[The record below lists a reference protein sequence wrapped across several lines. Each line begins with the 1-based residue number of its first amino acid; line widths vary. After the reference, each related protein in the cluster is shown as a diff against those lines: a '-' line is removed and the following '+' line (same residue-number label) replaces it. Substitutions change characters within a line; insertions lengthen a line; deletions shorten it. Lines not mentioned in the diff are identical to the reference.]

1 MAGKKR
7 RRYGRV
13 RKLPS
18 GRYQVRYLAPDGQLR
33 PAPETFRTK
42 TDADNWL
49 ADKQS
54 EMHRGDWHDPDA
66 GQVPFGPY
74 ATAWI
79 KEREITTTTRQLYG
93 SLLKLHLEPAF
104 GAVNVAAISPAL
116 VRGWRADKLASG
128 TGPTTVA
135 KAYAL
140 LRSILG
146 TAVSDQMIRRNP
158 CQIKGASIVHTPERP
173 TATVEEVYAL
183 ADAIQPRYRAL
194 VLMAGFLG
202 LRWGELVGLHRR
214 DIDLEQGTV
223 RVRRAV
229 AELFNGKQEIK
240 APKSAAGK
248 RTVAVPLVIVAE
260 IRVHLKRYAE
270 QGAEGRVFIGVKGA
284 TPRRNHFN
292 KLWRAACDDA
302 GIKGLHFHDL
312 RHTGNTLAAST
323 GASTRELMSRM
334 GHSTTRA
341 ALIYQHASADR
352 DRLIADALNEI
363 VKKGRKKGKKA
374 KKKKDRKPKGH
385 AGDTED

>member
-1 MAGKKR
+1 MAGKR
-7 RRYGRV
+7 RQFGRV

-18 GRYQVRYLAPDGQLR
+18 GRFQARYVGPDGQLR

-42 TDADNWL
+42 KDADDWL
-49 ADKQS
+49 ADKQT
-54 EMHRGDWHDPDA
+54 EMRRGDWHDPDA
-66 GQVPFGPY
+66 GKVLFGVY

-79 KEREITTTTRQLYG
+79 RERELTTTTRQLYG
-93 SLLKLHLEPAF
+93 SLLRHHLEPAF
-104 GAVNVAAISPAL
+104 GTVNVAEISPPL
-116 VRGWRADKLASG
+116 VRGWRADKLAAG

-140 LRSILG
+140 LRAIMG
-146 TAVSDQMIRRNP
+146 TAVADQMIRRNP
-158 CQIKGASIVHTPERP
+158 CTIKGASTVHTPERP
-173 TATVEEVYAL
+173 TATVQEVYDL

-214 DIDLEQGTV
+214 DIDLENRSV

-229 AELFNGKQEIK
+229 AELFNGQREIK

-248 RTVAVPLVIVAE
+248 RTVAIPSAIVAD
-260 IRVHLKRYAE
+260 IRDHLARYAE
-270 QGAEGRVFIGVKGA
+270 PGADGRVFIGAKGA

-292 KLWRAACDDA
+292 RLWRRACTDAAVN
-302 GIKGLHFHDL
+302 GLHFHDL

-323 GASTRELMSRM
+323 GASTRELMARM
-334 GHSTTRA
+334 GHSTARA

-352 DRLIADALNEI
+352 DRLIADAVSGL
-363 VKKGRKKGKKA
+363 VKKGRKGAGKPKKKA
-374 KKKKDRKPKGH
+374 RKPKGH
-385 AGDTED
+385 AGGTAD

>member
-1 MAGKKR
+1 MAGKR
-7 RRYGRV
+7 RHFGRV

-18 GRYQVRYLAPDGQLR
+18 GRYQARYLGPDGQLR

-49 ADKQS
+49 ADKQT
-54 EMHRGDWHDPDA
+54 ELRRGDWHDPDA
-66 GQVPFGPY
+66 GKVPFGPY
-74 ATAWI
+74 AAAWI
-79 KEREITTTTRQLYG
+79 TERELTSTTRQLYG
-93 SLLKLHLEPAF
+93 SLVRHHLEPTF
-104 GAVNVAAISPAL
+104 GAVNVAEISPPL
-116 VRGWRADKLASG
+116 VRRWRADKLASG

-140 LRSILG
+140 LRAIMG
-146 TAVSDQMIRRNP
+146 TAVADQMIRRNP
-158 CQIKGASIVHTPERP
+158 CTIKGASTVHTPERP
-173 TATVEEVYAL
+173 TATVQEVYDL

-194 VLMAGFLG
+194 VLLAGFLG
-202 LRWGELVGLHRR
+202 LRWGELIGLHRR
-214 DIDLEQGTV
+214 DVDLDHGAV

-229 AELFNGKQEIK
+229 AELNNGQREIK

-248 RTVAVPLVIVAE
+248 RTVSIPAAIVPEL
-260 IRVHLKRYAE
+260 RDHLKRYAE
-270 QGAEGRVFIGVKGA
+270 PGADGRVFVGAKGA

-292 KLWRAACDDA
+292 RLWRKACEDA

-334 GHSTTRA
+334 GHSTARA

-352 DRLIADALNEI
+352 DRLIAKALSNL
-363 VKKGRKKGKKA
+363 VDKGRKKKRKP
-374 KKKKDRKPKGH
+374 KKKQDRKPKGH
-385 AGDTED
+385 AGDTAD